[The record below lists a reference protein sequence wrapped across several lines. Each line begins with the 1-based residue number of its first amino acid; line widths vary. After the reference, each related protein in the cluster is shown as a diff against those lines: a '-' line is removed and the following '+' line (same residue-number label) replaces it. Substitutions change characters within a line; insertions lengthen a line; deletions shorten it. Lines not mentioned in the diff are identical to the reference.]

1 MPLPPAPPPPGV
13 APAISYYR
21 APAPVMNP
29 VQAVSYQNPAYY
41 PYPYNPY
48 AYYNPYA
55 AGYGPP
61 MMAPPAA
68 VPSYWYGN
76 R

>member
-1 MPLPPAPPPPGV
+1 M
-13 APAISYYR
+13 
-21 APAPVMNP
+21 MNP
-29 VQAVSYQNPAYY
+29 VQAVSYQNPGY
-41 PYPYNPY
+41 YPYNPY

-55 AGYGPP
+55 AYGPP